1 MSTRRL
7 TREVEMH
14 ETYFLFEMAQAI
26 AAERIADAEK
36 ERATHRAHLRSR
48 AEARLQRAVTLSRR
62 DGIDRGTV
70 ARELATLLSDRSEN

>member
-1 MSTRRL
+1 MRRL

-26 AAERIADAEK
+26 ATERIADAEK
-36 ERATHRAHLRSR
+36 ERATHRAHLRNR
-48 AEARLQRAVTLSRR
+48 AEARLQRAVALSRR
-62 DGIDRGTV
+62 DGLDRGTV